1 MSYYDIL
8 LKYKD
13 LPFEKIGCMKRR
25 TALGAAAIGRR
36 PCLNVFTKSTPQA
49 PGPLDL
55 SRCPR
60 NSLPASGDSQRARR
74 TWKLQGAAAHR
85 GTSTGTALTTSPS
98 QRERYAG
105 LLSARLGQ
113 RSSLSVDMRTQ
124 FPDGRC
130 AAPQP
135 VLTPGRDSKASGP
148 GSDAKL
154 AWFGIFVFLA

>member
-1 MSYYDIL
+1 
-8 LKYKD
+8 
-13 LPFEKIGCMKRR
+13 MKRR

-55 SRCPR
+55 SRCPL

-74 TWKLQGAAAHR
+74 TWKLQGAAAHC

-98 QRERYAG
+98 QRECYAG
-105 LLSARLGQ
+105 LLSAATESLGQ

-124 FPDGRC
+124 FPVGPC

-135 VLTPGRDSKASGP
+135 VLTPGRDSEASGP

-154 AWFGIFVFLA
+154 ACLLYLFSWPD